1 MSEFEDKLNSI
12 LGNPEAMAQVMNL
25 AQSLNLGGGGGE
37 PEGAPPPPDQ
47 GAPPPGGGGLGDLL
61 GQLDPKLMERL
72 LPRRQRQ

>member
-37 PEGAPPPPDQ
+37 PEGVTLCIHAQ
-47 GAPPPGGGGLGDLL
+47 GLHLCTG
-61 GQLDPKLMERL
+61 
-72 LPRRQRQ
+72 